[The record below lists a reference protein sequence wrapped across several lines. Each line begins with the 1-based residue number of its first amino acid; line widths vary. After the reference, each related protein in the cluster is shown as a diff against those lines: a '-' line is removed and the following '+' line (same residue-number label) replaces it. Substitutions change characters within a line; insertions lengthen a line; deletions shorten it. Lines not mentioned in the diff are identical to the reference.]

1 MESVSWFNICMGIRT
16 YNRCNM
22 RRCCDK
28 RNIWWSEKLITI
40 KYVPSCRSMS
50 NLDKETQW
58 YTEHQVERFAR
69 DELERR
75 KIMGV
80 KSRQA
85 LRQEIDDVWM
95 VD

>member
-1 MESVSWFNICMGIRT
+1 
-16 YNRCNM
+16 
-22 RRCCDK
+22 
-28 RNIWWSEKLITI
+28 
-40 KYVPSCRSMS
+40 MS